1 MTVVGGM
8 PSKGNKPTNTA
19 TRTKFAAG
27 KKEFYTLDLIPV
39 ILAAKRMLARD
50 HNAFCAVTS
59 NLSRGL
65 KDERTI
71 GP

>member
-1 MTVVGGM
+1 MTVVVGM

-27 KKEFYTLDLIPV
+27 KKELHTLDVIPA

-50 HNAFCAVTS
+50 HNASSAVTCPEDS
-59 NLSRGL
+59 KTR
-65 KDERTI
+65 
-71 GP
+71 